1 MFYNVDTCL
10 PFNFGSHYS
19 ELPFVVACLRI
30 YSNSVQYKCY
40 LNPALKMGQTM
51 YLFCFFCLFSNKY
64 RSSTHSMA
72 FTRAITQKKFTRFSK
87 QLSILGFFFIH
98 CWSFSNKQYN
108 LLQQINVKNVHP
120 VHGAWIQTHNF
131 QNTSLISQPL
141 DQSSDSKFD
150 RFYSIPK
157 RLLKNLRNW

>member
-1 MFYNVDTCL
+1 MKISRKKMFYNVDTCL

-108 LLQQINVKNVHP
+108 LLQQMNVKKCP
-120 VHGAWIQTHNF
+120 SSIRCLDT
-131 QNTSLISQPL
+131 NTQLSEHESHLLTTRPMLRSVTDFIVYL
-141 DQSSDSKFD
+141 KD
-150 RFYSIPK
+150 R
-157 RLLKNLRNW
+157 